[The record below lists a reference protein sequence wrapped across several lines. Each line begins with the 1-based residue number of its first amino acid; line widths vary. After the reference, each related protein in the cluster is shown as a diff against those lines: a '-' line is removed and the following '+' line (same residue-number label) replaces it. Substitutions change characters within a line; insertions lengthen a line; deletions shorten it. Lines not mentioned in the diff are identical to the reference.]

1 MFEIYLIAGMAV
13 VTFSIRYVLFAI
25 AGRFEFPK
33 PIQKALQYVPPTV
46 LTAIIVPS
54 ILYPSGEALQLN
66 FQNAYLFGGT
76 VAFGVGLWR
85 KNLLITILAGMASF
99 LLWRWIFAS

>member
-1 MFEIYLIAGMAV
+1 MAL
-13 VTFSIRYVLFAI
+13 VTFSIRYVLFAV

-33 PIQKALQYVPPTV
+33 TIQTALQYVPPTV

-54 ILYPSGEALQLN
+54 LLYPSGEALQLN
-66 FQNAYLFGGT
+66 FQNTYLFGGT

-85 KNLLITILAGMASF
+85 KNLLLTIVVGMLAF
-99 LLWRWIFAS
+99 LFWRWVFTG